1 MHDEVSHAL
10 VLVAPPDTIGRVHEL
25 LERMWADA
33 PHISA
38 IDRMSFET
46 ALIEVAANVIQHAN
60 HGNPV
65 ECTVAVDATGG
76 SISATLIDTGEQA
89 GLELSTVEM
98 PEGAVESGR
107 GLAIVKALV
116 DEISYDSDGTVNCW
130 RLTRRLGSERRT

>member
-1 MHDEVSHAL
+1 MHNEVSHAL
-10 VLVAPPDTIGRVHEL
+10 VLVSPPDSLGRVHEL
-25 LERMWADA
+25 LARVWADA

-38 IDRMSFET
+38 LDRASFET

-65 ECTVAVDATGG
+65 ECTVAVDATDG

-89 GLELSTVEM
+89 ELELSTVEM

-107 GLAIVKALV
+107 GLALVKALV

-130 RLTRRLGSERRT
+130 RITRRLDSERPM